1 MLLCRPWTQQL
12 QKIKSNFHQLH
23 LKAKFA
29 TPFLYMSDSI
39 QHECGIAFIR
49 LLKPLD
55 FYQEK
60 YGSSLYGLKK
70 LNLLMQ
76 KQHNRG
82 QDGAGVGVIKLNVE
96 PGNQYIF
103 RRRESG
109 SGAIA
114 EIFERIEKKISDVA
128 NKQQLKDPAY
138 LKAHAPF
145 VGEVYLGHLR
155 YGTYGSSSSDLCH
168 PFLRQNNW
176 MTRNLLLAGNF
187 NMTNVDELF
196 ELLIELGQH
205 PREKADTVTMLEKIG
220 HFLDEENQ
228 RLFAEYKRKGISNK
242 AISEIISE
250 KLDIKRIITRAMKE
264 VDGGYVLTGL
274 VGNGDS
280 FILRDPAG
288 IRPCFYYVD
297 DEVLVAT
304 SERPAIQTGF
314 NVKFNTIK
322 ELQPGYALIIK
333 KDGTFSEEKILD
345 ALPKKSCTFER
356 IYFSRGNDR
365 DIYLER
371 KKLGHLLSR
380 KVVETINA
388 DLPNTVFSYIPN
400 TAATAFYGM
409 IDGIHDYLTEYKAQ
423 EIIKLGPSP
432 DIDKLKEILSWKPRR
447 EKIAV
452 KDVKLRTFITDD
464 EHREDMVAHVYDVT
478 YGLVNNGVDTLVVI
492 DDSIVRGTTLRSS
505 ILRILDR
512 LHPKRIVIVS
522 SAPQIRYPDCYGI
535 DMSRLKDFVA
545 FQAML
550 ALLKDRNKEHLL
562 QEVYAKCKAQEKS
575 PKEEVVN
582 HVKELYD
589 LFTDDEI
596 SDKISEIIRPADLT
610 AEVKV
615 IYQSIENLH
624 IACPDHKGDW
634 YFSGDYPTPGGNKV
648 VNKAFINFMEG
659 VTARAY

>member
-1 MLLCRPWTQQL
+1 
-12 QKIKSNFHQLH
+12 
-23 LKAKFA
+23 
-29 TPFLYMSDSI
+29 MSDSI
-39 QHECGIAFIR
+39 QHECGIAFLR
-49 LLKPLD
+49 LLKPLE
-55 FYQEK
+55 FYQQK
-60 YGSSLYGLKK
+60 YGSPLYGLKK

-96 PGNQYIF
+96 PGNRYIY
-103 RRRESG
+103 RKRESG
-109 SGAIA
+109 SNAIPV
-114 EIFERIEKKISDVA
+114 IFEKIGNRISEAGSKSQV
-128 NKQQLKDPAY
+128 KDAAF
-138 LKAHAPF
+138 LKANAPF
-145 VGEVYLGHLR
+145 VGEVMLGHLR
-155 YGTYGSSSSDLCH
+155 YGTYGGSANDLCH
-168 PFLRQNNW
+168 PFLRENNW

-196 ELLIELGQH
+196 DLLIELGQH

-220 HFLDEENQ
+220 HFLDEENE
-228 RLFAEYKRKGISNK
+228 RLFQEGKQKQFTNREISGY
-242 AISEIISE
+242 IS
-250 KLDIKRIITRAMKE
+250 KNLDVESILKRAMRE
-264 VDGGYVLTGL
+264 VDGGYVLSGL
-274 VGNGDS
+274 IGNGDS
-280 FILRDPAG
+280 FVLRDPAG
-288 IRPCFYYVD
+288 IRPCFYYMD

-314 NVKFNTIK
+314 NIKLEQIK
-322 ELQPGYALIIK
+322 ELGPGNALIIK
-333 KDGTFSEEKILD
+333 KDGTFSEVNIIEPIEKR
-345 ALPKKSCTFER
+345 SCTFER

-365 DIYLER
+365 DIYIER

-380 KVVETINA
+380 KVVEAIDA

-432 DIDKLKEILSWKPRR
+432 DINKLKEILSWKPRR

-452 KDVKLRTFITDD
+452 KDAKLRTFITDD
-464 EHREDMVAHVYDVT
+464 EHREDMVAHAYDVT
-478 YGLVNNGVDTLVVI
+478 YGLIKTNADTLVVI
-492 DDSIVRGTTLRSS
+492 DDSIVRGTTLRTS

-512 LHPKRIVIVS
+512 LAPKRIVVVS

-550 ALLKDRNKEHLL
+550 ALLKENNKEHMLH
-562 QEVYAKCKAQEKS
+562 EVYAKCKAQEHL
-575 PKEEVVN
+575 PKEKVVN
-582 HVKELYD
+582 HLKELYD
-589 LFTDDEI
+589 QFTDEQI
-596 SDKISEIIRPADLT
+596 SRKVADIIRPDDLN

-624 IACPDHKGDW
+624 KACPDHTGDW
-634 YFSGDYPTPGGNKV
+634 YFSGNYPTPGGNKV
-648 VNKAFINFMEG
+648 VNKSFINFMEG
-659 VTARAY
+659 NSARAY

>member
-1 MLLCRPWTQQL
+1 
-12 QKIKSNFHQLH
+12 
-23 LKAKFA
+23 
-29 TPFLYMSDSI
+29 MSDSI

-49 LLKPLD
+49 LLKPLA

-82 QDGAGVGVIKLNVE
+82 QDGAGVGVIKLDVE

-114 EIFERIEKKISDVA
+114 EIFERIEKKINDAA
-128 NKQQLKDPAY
+128 NKQQLKDAAY

-228 RLFAEYKRKGISNK
+228 RLFAEYKRKGVSNK
-242 AISEIISE
+242 EISVIISE

-264 VDGGYVLTGL
+264 VDGGYVLTGI

-288 IRPCFYYVD
+288 IRPCFYYKD
-297 DEVLVAT
+297 DEVVVAT

-314 NVKFNTIK
+314 NVKLNTIK
-322 ELQPGYALIIK
+322 ELQPGHALIIK
-333 KDGTFSEEKILD
+333 KDGTFSEEKILEP
-345 ALPKKSCTFER
+345 LPKKSCTFER

-380 KVVETINA
+380 KVVQAINA

-512 LHPKRIVIVS
+512 LHPKRIIIVS

-582 HVKELYD
+582 HVKALYD

-634 YFSGDYPTPGGNKV
+634 YFSGNYPTPGGNKV

-659 VTARAY
+659 ITARAY